1 VSPPPRGAGPDDYRA
16 ANIALWNELTGI
28 HQGSAYYDVAGF
40 LAGKSSLGRIESEEL
55 EPHVA
60 GRSLL
65 HLQCHFG
72 LDTLSWAR
80 RGATVT
86 GVDFSGNAI
95 ALARRLAAETGLPAT
110 FIESDVYE
118 LPRVLAGPFD
128 IVFTSWGVLIWLPDL
143 ARWARLIAD
152 YLAPGGI
159 FYIAE
164 FHPFAFT
171 LDDEADRPLVG
182 RDFYF
187 HRPEPHAWEND
198 GSGSYADP
206 GAHVQAAVQYEWNHP
221 LGEIVTSLLDAG
233 LTIDYLHEF
242 PFTPGALD
250 WPTLVTDAGGATR
263 VRGLEEQFPVSFSL
277 RATKT

>member
-1 VSPPPRGAGPDDYRA
+1 MTPTDRAVPSDYLA
-16 ANIALWNELTGI
+16 ANVALWDELTGI
-28 HQGSAYYDVAGF
+28 HEKSAYYDVAGF
-40 LAGKSSLGRIESEEL
+40 LAGKSSLGRIECEEL
-55 EPHVA
+55 GPLVE
-60 GRSLL
+60 GKSLL

-80 RGATVT
+80 LGATVT
-86 GVDFSGNAI
+86 GADFSGKAI
-95 ALARRLAAETGLPAT
+95 ALARRLASEAGLPAT
-110 FIESDVYE
+110 FVESDIYK
-118 LPRVLAGPFD
+118 LPRVLPGRFD

-152 YLAPGGI
+152 YLDPGGT

-171 LDDEADRPLVG
+171 LDDEADYPLVG

-198 GSGSYADP
+198 GTGSYADP
-206 GAHVQAAVQYEWNHP
+206 AAHVEAPIQYEWNHP
-221 LGEIVTSLLDAG
+221 LGEIVTALLEAG

-242 PFTPGALD
+242 PFTPGTLD
-250 WPTLVTDAGGATR
+250 WPALVTGEDGATR
-263 VRGLEEQFPVSFSL
+263 VRGLEEQFPISFTL
-277 RATKT
+277 RATKG